1 VVRLQDAHAWV
12 EIKFR
17 RYGWVPFDPTPRPD
31 PPWALDAGFVQTTR
45 GLQQVLRGG
54 LQDMFGDGASLASGA
69 MTSAFGGGR
78 QAAVYGLPLAI
89 VVAALVA
96 GLTALFKRRRRVRR
110 SAPGYTAIQG
120 AGRDDVREA
129 YRKALAALERK
140 GYPDHGPTEYVDMLD
155 GMGHE
160 VPDAFRRISLDASR
174 AFYDPAPLDVSVA
187 ERVKAGLRALRSI
200 PRLALMPDSAD
211 TR

>member
-1 VVRLQDAHAWV
+1 
-12 EIKFR
+12 
-17 RYGWVPFDPTPRPD
+17 VPFGPTPRPD
-31 PPWALDAGFVQTTR
+31 SHSALDAGFVQTTR

-54 LQDMFGDGASLASGA
+54 LQDMFGDGASFASDA
-69 MTSAFGGGR
+69 MKSAFGGGR
-78 QAAVYGLPLAI
+78 QAAVYGLPA
-89 VVAALVA
+89 
-96 GLTALFKRRRRVRR
+96 TAV
-110 SAPGYTAIQG
+110 
-120 AGRDDVREA
+120 
-129 YRKALAALERK
+129 AALERK
-140 GYPDHGPTEYVDMLD
+140 GYPGLRPDHGPTEYVDMLD